1 MDNDNNEVVYLTA
14 QEFDE
19 ICGLET
25 IDDVI
30 DYIEDMPEKKK
41 QLVMKLFN
49 KELVIKQWKTIAA
62 ERY

>member
-1 MDNDNNEVVYLTA
+1 MDKDNELVYLTER
-14 QEFDE
+14 EFDE
-19 ICGLET
+19 ITILET

-30 DYIEDMPEKKK
+30 EYMKGMPAKKK

-49 KELVIKQWKTIAA
+49 KELVIQQWKTIAT

>member
-1 MDNDNNEVVYLTA
+1 MDNDEIVYLTEK
-14 QEFDE
+14 EFDE
-19 ICGLET
+19 ITKLET

-30 DYIEDMPEKKK
+30 EYMKNMSAKKK